1 MLKTTFWRKAAN
13 SLPAAIRVRHLGH
26 FEDAER
32 FELFLEAAIEGCKRI
47 TRIFQVPQ
55 PRAR

>member
-1 MLKTTFWRKAAN
+1 MLRTTFWRKAAS
-13 SLPAAIRVRHLGH
+13 SLPAAVRARHLGH

-32 FELFLEAAIEGCKRI
+32 FELFLEAAIEGCRRVN
-47 TRIFQVPQ
+47 RIFQVSQ

>member
-1 MLKTTFWRKAAN
+1 MLKTAFWRKAAN
-13 SLPAAIRVRHLGH
+13 SLPAPIRARHLGH

-32 FELFLEAAIEGCKRI
+32 FELFLDAAMESWKRL
-47 TRIFQVPQ
+47 TRIFQVPH